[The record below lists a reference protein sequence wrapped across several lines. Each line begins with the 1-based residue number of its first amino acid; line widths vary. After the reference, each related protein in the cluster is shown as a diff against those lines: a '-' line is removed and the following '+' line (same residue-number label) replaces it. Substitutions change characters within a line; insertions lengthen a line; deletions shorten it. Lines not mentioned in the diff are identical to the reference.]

1 MNFKDYFMT
10 RDTVNL
16 TDISLF
22 ESQFLF
28 KEMAV
33 LNPNAITKTQNALQF
48 IHDNNIHGVIIGGM
62 AVSHY
67 TQDRKLTPDVDFLT
81 ADINSVKAALQK
93 NQMASQP
100 LASTG
105 DFGGIYVPQLDA
117 DFLDANEGK
126 RIKSL
131 HHYILKTAK
140 TATIGGVTFPII
152 DPAVLMIM
160 KFIIGRD
167 KDQTDA
173 FKLLPTL
180 NKAELKTHLKALK
193 GALPQD
199 MDAKTIWS
207 YAQALSA

>member
-1 MNFKDYFMT
+1 MMDFRDYFMAK
-10 RDTVNL
+10 DTVNL

-33 LNPNAITKTQNALQF
+33 LNPNAIAKTQNAFQF
-48 IHDNNIHGVIIGGM
+48 IHDNNIRGVIIGGM

-81 ADINSVKAALQK
+81 ADINAVKAALQK
-93 NQMASQP
+93 NQMVSRP

-117 DFLDANEGK
+117 DFLDANEG
-126 RIKSL
+126 SDVAL
-131 HHYILKTAK
+131 NHYILKTAK

-160 KFIIGRD
+160 KFVIGRD

-193 GALPQD
+193 GILPQG
-199 MDAKTIWS
+199 MAKTIWDD
-207 YAQALSA
+207 AQWAVKV